1 MLARTKTKIEIVS
14 DVIAGLGVLV
24 VFGVTLAGGANY
36 SRSKPAS
43 AAPANVITSPAT
55 ATAETNAT
63 LNGEIIASD
72 TTVTARGFEWGT
84 STSYGNS
91 LPDTPTSYYLSQ
103 FGSSGS
109 GDGQFNYPFGIT
121 LDASGNIYVVD
132 SDNNRVQKF
141 DSSGAY
147 LSQFGSY
154 GMGDGQFSGPYGI
167 ALDASGN
174 IYVVDSYNSRV
185 QKFDSSGAYL
195 SQFGS
200 AGSGDGQFNFPEGI
214 ALDASGN
221 IYVTDR
227 NDNRVQKF
235 DSSGAYLSQFGSAG
249 SGDGQFSGPN
259 GIVLDASGNIYVADT
274 FNNRV
279 QKFDSSGAYLSQ
291 FGSAGSGDGQFNLPE
306 GIALDAS
313 GNIYVADSDNNR
325 VQKFDS
331 SGAYLSQFGSAGSG
345 DGQFDY
351 PFGITLDASGNIY
364 VTDSFNHRVQKFS
377 ANPYFNIGAYSL
389 PITGLT
395 CGTTYHY
402 RAYATNGDGTAYGAD
417 MSFSTSA
424 CSMTVATKPASS
436 IAIHSADLNMTV
448 DSTQQILTAGFEYGT
463 TTSYGS
469 TIDSPG
475 AYLSQF
481 GSGGSG
487 DGQFNGPGGITLD
500 ASGNIYVVDSN
511 NNRVEKFD
519 SSGAYLSQFGSNG
532 SGDGQFSSPSV
543 IALDASGN
551 IYVTDSGNNR
561 VQKFDSSGAYLSQF
575 GSGGSG
581 DGQFNGPGGI
591 TLDASGNIY
600 VTDFGNHR
608 VQKFDSSGA
617 YLSQFGSNGSGD
629 GQFSTPSIIALDA
642 SGNIYVT
649 DYNNARVQKFDSSG
663 AYLSQFGSSGSG
675 DGQFAGPTG
684 ITLDASGN
692 IYVADYYNNR
702 VQKFD
707 LANSRNYS
715 LPIAGLTCGTTY
727 HYRAFAS
734 NAEGTYYGSD
744 MSFTTSACMD
754 IVTKPAS
761 SISATSGNLNGDII
775 TSDSTITARGFE
787 WGTDTNYGKS
797 LMSSNTSSSPLFID
811 YLSQFGS
818 SGSGDGQFVGPT
830 GITLDASGNIYF
842 TDRNDN
848 RVQKFDSSGAYLSQF
863 GSAGSGDGQ
872 FSYPYGIT
880 LDASGNI
887 YVTDSGNNRVQKFDS
902 SGAYLSQFGSYGT
915 SDGQFV
921 GPNGIALDASG
932 NIYVVDVDNA
942 RVQKFDSSGAY
953 LGQFGSYGSGD
964 GQFSYPYG
972 ITLDASGNIYVV
984 DNDNARVQKFDSSG
998 AYLSQFGSYG
1008 TGDGQFSG
1016 PYGIA
1021 LDASGNIYVVDSY
1034 NSRVQKL
1041 SQKKYFATGAYSLPI
1056 AELSCS
1062 TTYHYRALATNL
1074 NGTYYGGDQAFRT
1087 ANCNGTAGGS
1097 NLGPAGGSLS
1107 VSGGGLVQPAGP
1119 SGWLQ
1124 RLLAWLASL
1133 PRLLVIALP
1142 YLLILLLLCIGL
1154 VYELRAYKHYRTT
1167 LRYIELTERYQNLQ
1181 FGGKNF
1187 IALAGFYLAKPAK
1200 IISATVGL
1208 MVTDKITAQSKAEG
1222 IRQAMAS
1229 IRKQFADLAEGYA
1242 ASTDTKL
1249 AEIDRYALKNSVRSA
1264 SFSPA
1269 LWLPVASLGLLL
1281 IAIDLVLASA
1291 NTYGI
1296 RPVFIVIQFGL
1307 FAICASFVLFSWR
1320 GLTKISII
1328 KKHQNKLLQAEQQLM
1343 DQKMNA
1349 VSLASVEIQK
1359 ELSEIT
1365 RLSAGFAHKNQ
1376 AKDFVQAL
1384 GLLTGIESSLLLLQK
1399 FSVVTPFESVGA
1411 SDTEAIIKT
1420 ILDRQKTPIKAK
1432 RLAVNQSLS
1441 NEMNMGIDHAGLV
1454 LLLSTAINNAI
1465 KLSDSGGS
1473 IDISAQNTIA
1483 GTQFVISDTG
1493 SGITKSNVAMLMK
1506 PFKHALDAKHFDYQ
1520 GAGLGMYLSRIV
1532 IEQIGGQI
1540 EIITNPGLGM
1550 TVKLDIP
1557 RGHIVEPA
1565 RAPIVKPPSA
1575 KPKRVNKS
1583 VAPLA
1588 KPKTA

>member
-1 MLARTKTKIEIVS
+1 MGIIYISITYKIKMLARTKTKIEIVS

-43 AAPANVITSPAT
+43 AAPANVVTAPAT
-55 ATAETNAT
+55 AVIETNAT

-72 TTVTARGFEWGT
+72 STVTARGFEWGT

-91 LPDTPTSYYLSQ
+91 LPDTPSYYLSQ
-103 FGSSGS
+103 FGSSGV
-109 GDGQFNYPFGIT
+109 GDGQFGYPDGIT
-121 LDASGNIYVVD
+121 IDASGNIYVAD
-132 SDNNRVQKF
+132 TNNHRVQKF

-147 LSQFGSY
+147 LSQFGSE
-154 GMGDGQFSGPYGI
+154 GTGDGQF
-167 ALDASGN
+167 
-174 IYVVDSYNSRV
+174 R
-185 QKFDSSGAYL
+185 
-195 SQFGS
+195 
-200 AGSGDGQFNFPEGI
+200 FPEGI

-227 NDNRVQKF
+227 NNNRVQKFDSSGVYLSQFGSGGSGDGQFNNLRGITLDASGNIYVTDRYNDRVQKF
-235 DSSGAYLSQFGSAG
+235 DSSGAYLSQFGISGAG
-249 SGDGQFSGPN
+249 HGQFDYPD
-259 GIVLDASGNIYVADT
+259 GITIDT
-274 FNNRV
+274 
-279 QKFDSSGAYLSQ
+279 
-291 FGSAGSGDGQFNLPE
+291 
-306 GIALDAS
+306 S

-331 SGAYLSQFGSAGSG
+331 SGAYLSQFGSYGSG

-351 PFGITLDASGNIY
+351 
-364 VTDSFNHRVQKFS
+364 
-377 ANPYFNIGAYSL
+377 
-389 PITGLT
+389 
-395 CGTTYHY
+395 
-402 RAYATNGDGTAYGAD
+402 
-417 MSFSTSA
+417 
-424 CSMTVATKPASS
+424 
-436 IAIHSADLNMTV
+436 
-448 DSTQQILTAGFEYGT
+448 
-463 TTSYGS
+463 
-469 TIDSPG
+469 
-475 AYLSQF
+475 
-481 GSGGSG
+481 
-487 DGQFNGPGGITLD
+487 
-500 ASGNIYVVDSN
+500 
-511 NNRVEKFD
+511 
-519 SSGAYLSQFGSNG
+519 
-532 SGDGQFSSPSV
+532 
-543 IALDASGN
+543 
-551 IYVTDSGNNR
+551 
-561 VQKFDSSGAYLSQF
+561 
-575 GSGGSG
+575 
-581 DGQFNGPGGI
+581 
-591 TLDASGNIY
+591 
-600 VTDFGNHR
+600 
-608 VQKFDSSGA
+608 
-617 YLSQFGSNGSGD
+617 
-629 GQFSTPSIIALDA
+629 
-642 SGNIYVT
+642 
-649 DYNNARVQKFDSSG
+649 
-663 AYLSQFGSSGSG
+663 
-675 DGQFAGPTG
+675 PTG

-692 IYVADYYNNR
+692 IYVADTEN
-702 VQKFD
+702 
-707 LANSRNYS
+707 
-715 LPIAGLTCGTTY
+715 
-727 HYRAFAS
+727 
-734 NAEGTYYGSD
+734 
-744 MSFTTSACMD
+744 
-754 IVTKPAS
+754 
-761 SISATSGNLNGDII
+761 
-775 TSDSTITARGFE
+775 
-787 WGTDTNYGKS
+787 
-797 LMSSNTSSSPLFID
+797 
-811 YLSQFGS
+811 
-818 SGSGDGQFVGPT
+818 
-830 GITLDASGNIYF
+830 
-842 TDRNDN
+842 DR
-848 RVQKFDSSGAYLSQF
+848 L
-863 GSAGSGDGQ
+863 
-872 FSYPYGIT
+872 
-880 LDASGNI
+880 
-887 YVTDSGNNRVQKFDS
+887 QKFDS
-902 SGAYLSQFGSYGT
+902 SGAYLSQFGSYG
-915 SDGQFV
+915 SGDGQFDY
-921 GPNGIALDASG
+921 PFGIALDASG
-932 NIYVVDVDNA
+932 NIYVADSDNN
-942 RVQKFDSSGAY
+942 RVQKFDSPGAF
-953 LGQFGSYGSGD
+953 LSQVGSSGSGD
-964 GQFSYPYG
+964 GQFSG
-972 ITLDASGNIYVV
+972 L
-984 DNDNARVQKFDSSG
+984 F
-998 AYLSQFGSYG
+998 
-1008 TGDGQFSG
+1008 
-1016 PYGIA
+1016 GIA
-1021 LDASGNIYVVDSY
+1021 LDASGNIYVTDTG
-1034 NSRVQKL
+1034 NDRVQKL

-1056 AELSCS
+1056 TALTCS

-1074 NGTYYGGDQAFRT
+1074 NGTYRGGDQAFRT
-1087 ANCNGTAGGS
+1087 ANCSGTAGGS

-1208 MVTDKITAQSKAEG
+1208 MVTDKIAAQSKAEG

-1229 IRKQFADLAEGYA
+1229 IRKQFADLAESYA

-1307 FAICASFVLFSWR
+1307 FAICAGFVLFSWR
-1320 GLTKISII
+1320 GLTEASII
-1328 KKHQNKLLQAEQQLM
+1328 KKHQNKLMQAEQQLM

-1349 VSLASVEIQK
+1349 VSLASAEIQK

-1399 FSVVTPFESVGA
+1399 FSVVSPFESVGA

-1532 IEQIGGQI
+1532 IEQIGGRI
-1540 EIITNPGLGM
+1540 EIITNPRSGM

-1565 RAPIVKPPSA
+1565 RESIVKPPGA